1 MIHRWALGVVA
12 VVAGACALTGS
23 AAAATVGVSVG
34 NYYFD
39 DATPG
44 DGRVTAQ
51 VGDQLRFTV
60 VGGAGHTVTVDALG
74 IDSGQLPLG
83 ATFVTPVLT
92 TPGNYTLYCRPH
104 LGRNHVATLVVL
116 GSAATTTVPPTSP
129 PVTTVPGA
137 TTVPP
142 ATVPGA
148 TTVPGAVAPGAT
160 TTSTP
165 TGDPVDGVDGPTGSA
180 VAGES
185 VPGSTDVDG
194 ELLPVGVVTPDGT
207 PWLRSVWVALVALA
221 VMIVVVSV
229 AVRVGERRHRESLRI
244 D

>member
-1 MIHRWALGVVA
+1 MIRRWGLAAVA
-12 VVAGACALTGS
+12 VVAGACALAGS

-34 NYYFD
+34 NYYFE

-104 LGRNHVATLVVL
+104 LGRNHVTTLVVV
-116 GSAATTTVPPTSP
+116 GSAATTTVPSTSP
-129 PVTTVPGA
+129 PVTTVPPSTVALTTVPGA
-137 TTVPP
+137 TTVPG
-142 ATVPGA
+142 V
-148 TTVPGAVAPGAT
+148 VSPGAT

-165 TGDPVDGVDGPTGSA
+165 TGDPVDGVDGLTGSTL
-180 VAGES
+180 AGES

-194 ELLPVGVVTPDGT
+194 ELLPVGVIAPDGT

-221 VMIVVVSV
+221 VMIVVVTV
-229 AVRVGERRHRESLRI
+229 AVRAGERRHRESLRI